1 MSSTVLVLAWLTVV
15 LVAGLAV
22 TGQWWFPQVA
32 DPTWVLLAVL
42 LAFFWGIL
50 EALQRRKRGPAVDE
64 AVHWYRWI
72 TVWIG
77 LVIAV
82 AFASQL
88 AVAAGIVEPG
98 WAPIAR
104 RARGVIFGV
113 GLAIAGNYLP
123 KVLSPWRADE
133 EPPGWQRAQRFFGW
147 IAALC
152 GMALVAVWLSLPVA
166 TAGNVAEVITVVF
179 VALTLGSKLVST
191 TVYSRS

>member
-1 MSSTVLVLAWLTVV
+1 MSLPVLVLAWLTVI

-22 TGQWWFPQVA
+22 TGRWLFPEVA
-32 DPTWVLLAVL
+32 DPSWVLMAVL
-42 LAFFWGIL
+42 LPSFWGIL
-50 EALQRRKRGPAVDE
+50 EALQRRKRGRAVDE

-88 AVAAGIVEPG
+88 AVAAGIVGPE

-113 GLAIAGNYLP
+113 GLVTAGNYLP

-133 EPPGWQRAQRFFGW
+133 EPPGWQPAQRFFGW
-147 IAALC
+147 VAALC
-152 GMALVAVWLSLPVA
+152 GAALVVVWLSLPVA
-166 TAGNVAEVITVVF
+166 TAGSASEAITVVF
-179 VALTLGSKLVST
+179 VLLTLGSKLVST
-191 TVYSRS
+191 AVYSRS